1 LSNKI
6 HEAAYSIIDVID
18 GKEHRQ
24 MAVEELK
31 SLDCADISS
40 SSFVGERLANGLS
53 KNMLRTRRNL

>member
-1 LSNKI
+1 
-6 HEAAYSIIDVID
+6 
-18 GKEHRQ
+18 